1 MNETNWTSKQWKQ
14 TNKKK
19 QKHKQNTHNNQ
30 INNQTHTLL
39 VFGDMMHGRVQSKR
53 AFCNQES

>member
-1 MNETNWTSKQWKQ
+1 MKQIEQASNENKLT
-14 TNKKK
+14 KKK

-53 AFCNQES
+53 AFCN